1 VAIIVKPTE
10 EEWEV
15 ISRFLRSCESAA
27 VVIPPGQDSRLRR
40 DGIEIEAWTSIA
52 YDFGGDPD
60 LSIDILEDNPCALD
74 AIKRHLGVETDD

>member
-1 VAIIVKPTE
+1 MAIIIKPTE

-27 VVIPPGQDSRLRR
+27 IVIPPEQDSRLRR
-40 DGIEIEAWTSIA
+40 DGVEIEAWASIA

-60 LSIDILEDNPCALD
+60 LSIDILEDNTCALG
-74 AIKRHLGVETDD
+74 AIKEHLGIEADE